1 MALRSY
7 KKLLD
12 QQFTEEDYF
21 DFTGFQTTMQTGFTD
36 EDLKIVYRL
45 HSKYFEHPYI
55 EPCGCG
61 GAKKMDTINKWISDL
76 EKVYNNGVQTSELS
90 E

>member
-1 MALRSY
+1 MGLKSY
-7 KKLLD
+7 KVLLQ
-12 QQFTEEDYF
+12 QQFSEEDYI
-21 DFTGFQTTMQTGFTD
+21 DFSGFKRSMEKGFTD

-45 HSKYFEHPYI
+45 HSKYFQHNYI

-61 GAKKMDTINKWISDL
+61 GAKKMDTINKWIGDL
-76 EKVYNNGVQTSELS
+76 EKVYDNGVQAKKLS

>member
-1 MALRSY
+1 MGLKSY
-7 KKLLD
+7 KVLLR
-12 QQFTEEDYF
+12 QQFSEEDYIEF
-21 DFTGFQTTMQTGFTD
+21 SGFKRSMEKGFTD

-45 HSKYFEHPYI
+45 HSKYFQHNYI

-61 GAKKMDTINKWISDL
+61 GAKKMDTINKWIADL
-76 EKVYNNGVQTSELS
+76 EKVYDNGVQAKKLS

>member
-1 MALRSY
+1 MALKSY
-7 KKLLD
+7 KSLLR
-12 QQFTEEDYF
+12 QQFSEEDYIEF
-21 DFTGFQTTMQTGFTD
+21 SGFKRSMEKGFTD

-45 HSKYFEHPYI
+45 HSKYFQHNYI

-61 GAKKMDTINKWISDL
+61 GVKKMDTINKWIGDL
-76 EKVYNNGVQTSELS
+76 EKVYDNGVQAKKLS

>member
-1 MALRSY
+1 MGLKSY
-7 KKLLD
+7 KVLLQ
-12 QQFTEEDYF
+12 QQFSEEDYI
-21 DFTGFQTTMQTGFTD
+21 DFTGFKRSMEKGFTD

-45 HSKYFEHPYI
+45 HSKYFQHNYI

-76 EKVYNNGVQTSELS
+76 EKVYDNGVQAKKLS